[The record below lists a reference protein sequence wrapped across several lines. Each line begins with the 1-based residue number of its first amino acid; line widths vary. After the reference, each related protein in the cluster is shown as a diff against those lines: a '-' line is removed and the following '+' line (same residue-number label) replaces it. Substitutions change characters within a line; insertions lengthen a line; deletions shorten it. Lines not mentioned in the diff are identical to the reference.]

1 MTYMEELLDGFQTI
15 DLYDLFTDD
24 ELDQV
29 TDIALEAL
37 ARERGITPEVFQI
50 ETNIIMETAHGL

>member
-1 MTYMEELLDGFQTI
+1 MMDGFTTI

-50 ETNIIMETAHGL
+50 ETQIIMESVL

>member
-1 MTYMEELLDGFQTI
+1 MIDGFQNI

-29 TDIALEAL
+29 TNIALEAL
-37 ARERGITPEVFQI
+37 ARERGITPEVFQL
-50 ETNIIMETAHGL
+50 ETQIIMESVL

>member
-29 TDIALEAL
+29 TEIALEAL

>member
-1 MTYMEELLDGFQTI
+1 MMDGFTTI

>member
-1 MTYMEELLDGFQTI
+1 MSSKDYKTF

-29 TDIALEAL
+29 TEIALEAL
-37 ARERGITPEVFQI
+37 AREKSITPEVFQV
-50 ETNIIMETAHGL
+50 ETNIIVY

>member
-1 MTYMEELLDGFQTI
+1 MMDGFQTI

-37 ARERGITPEVFQI
+37 ARERGITPEVFEI
-50 ETNIIMETAHGL
+50 NVNIFMETAHGL